1 MAKRKARAQ
10 NQHDPKG
17 EMRRRWGALWADG
30 SFTRIGAQG
39 LRMALWAFYRGDFKT
54 CEVRVSVRELARQ
67 MGVGTSTV
75 HRGINEL
82 VSEGI
87 LELVRGGGAGRRSVY
102 MVANRAP
109 VGNTTV
115 PEVGTDCSGGRQQP
129 FRRPATT
136 APPLGT
142 NRSGGGNKP
151 RPHVEPLTNISIG
164 NQCITNGF
172 INADAAGAGRRPAPP
187 LREDR
192 RIRDDDDGEGT
203 PGPAHQA
210 ATADS

>member
-1 MAKRKARAQ
+1 MRKRNVNPK

-30 SFTRIGAQG
+30 SFARIGAQG

-75 HRGINEL
+75 HRGLQEL

-87 LELVRGGGAGRRSVY
+87 LELVRGGGSGRRAVY
-102 MVANRAP
+102 MVSNRSGG
-109 VGNTTV
+109 GNTSV
-115 PEVGTDCSGGRQQP
+115 PEAGTDCSGGWTQP
-129 FRRPATT
+129 F
-136 APPLGT
+136 PPPGQTVPEVGT

-164 NQCITNGF
+164 NQRITNGF
-172 INADAAGAGRRPAPP
+172 IKADAAGAGLRPAPP

-192 RIRDDDDGEGT
+192 RIRDDSDGEGSPT
-203 PGPAHQA
+203 PADEA
-210 ATADS
+210 AAANP

>member
-1 MAKRKARAQ
+1 MAKRKANPK

-17 EMRRRWGALWADG
+17 EMRRRWKALWADG
-30 SFTRIGAQG
+30 SFARIGAQG
-39 LRMALWAFYRGDFKT
+39 LRMALWAFYRGDFET

-75 HRGINEL
+75 HRGLNEL
-82 VSEGI
+82 ISEGI

-102 MVANRAP
+102 MISNRAP

-129 FRRPATT
+129 FRRSATT

-164 NQCITNGF
+164 NQHITNGF
-172 INADAAGAGRRPAPP
+172 INAETAGAGLRPAPP
-187 LREDR
+187 LREHR
-192 RIRDDDDGEGT
+192 RIRDDSDGEGSPT
-203 PGPAHQA
+203 PADEA
-210 ATADS
+210 AAANP